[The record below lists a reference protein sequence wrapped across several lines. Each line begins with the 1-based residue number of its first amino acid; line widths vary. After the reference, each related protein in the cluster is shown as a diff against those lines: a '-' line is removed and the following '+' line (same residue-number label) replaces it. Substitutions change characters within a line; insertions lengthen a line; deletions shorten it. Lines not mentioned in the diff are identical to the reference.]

1 MAHTATEQIR
11 VIIADDHPIVREG
24 LAAILGS
31 PEDIKIVTE
40 LLMARRPANSMISFL
55 PTSLSKRVIFRTLS
69 HIVLRYPEV
78 FHSFW

>member
-31 PEDIKIVTE
+31 QEDIKIVAE

-55 PTSLSKRVIFRTLS
+55 PTSLCSISGCRRRTVYKFSLN
-69 HIVLRYPEV
+69 
-78 FHSFW
+78 